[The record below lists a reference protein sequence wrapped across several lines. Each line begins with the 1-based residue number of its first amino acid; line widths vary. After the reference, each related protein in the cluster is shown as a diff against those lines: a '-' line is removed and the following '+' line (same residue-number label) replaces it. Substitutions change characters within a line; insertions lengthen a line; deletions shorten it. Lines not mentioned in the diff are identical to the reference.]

1 MLKSKDIYDFFNL
14 YISLVGIKQ
23 FRQKGLKTKEMKK
36 ANNKVWAIIGV
47 ALVVAVVASAISAVI
62 TSNVISVMSVGRY
75 ASGNQRAYSR

>member
-1 MLKSKDIYDFFNL
+1 
-14 YISLVGIKQ
+14 
-23 FRQKGLKTKEMKK
+23 MKK